1 VFLSKGSM
9 IPLRRDDVV
18 CQDSAGG
25 GGFGDPLKR
34 DPQQVLAD
42 VRLGYVSRAA
52 AQREYGVVITD
63 EGTMDEAA
71 TSQLRRH

>member
-1 VFLSKGSM
+1 M
-9 IPLRRDDVV
+9 IPLRRDDMV

-42 VRLGYVSRAA
+42 VRLGYVSREAA
-52 AQREYGVVITD
+52 KREYGVAITD
-63 EGTMDEAA
+63 EVTVDEAA
-71 TSQLRRH
+71 TSELRQH